1 MQRHTV
7 AIAETSRLIIR
18 QLTINDA
25 EFVLTLT
32 NEPSSIESIGDK
44 GLRSVANAE
53 RFKSE
58 GPWTSQQKPGFG
70 QFSIVLKKSG
80 DLIGVC
86 GLLYRVNLNST
97 DVGFVLLPEYWHQG
111 FAFEAAQAV
120 INYGHTVLGVENIV
134 GLTSATNRP
143 SINLLKNPV

>member
-97 DVGFVLLPEYWHQG
+97 DVDLRYYL
-111 FAFEAAQAV
+111 
-120 INYGHTVLGVENIV
+120 NIGAR
-134 GLTSATNRP
+134 GLR
-143 SINLLKNPV
+143 LKRRRL